1 MHRAV
6 CSSLWRKGPGRAR
19 PGAMLSLSSP
29 VAFCATKDGPCGS
42 SSKISVHWLRLPAF
56 ISTHIMCDKAADS
69 NFIRNITEAP
79 AAKTQRGCYNN
90 NFCKKKKN
98 QLWWKRPQSHP
109 VLVCLRSTLGWP
121 WHCYDMSDMEEALLS
136 HWPRADDVIAD
147 AVSRCRSGCSKNSG
161 LCPPLLVSK
170 RLNKKPKPAQE
181 GCSVPFLITIRN
193 SCGSTS

>member
-90 NFCKKKKN
+90 NFCKKKK
-98 QLWWKRPQSHP
+98 KPAVVKKTAIASCS
-109 VLVCLRSTLGWP
+109 CLFKKHTRVT
-121 WHCYDMSDMEEALLS
+121 MALLWYEWRGGS
-136 HWPRADDVIAD
+136 IAESL
-147 AVSRCRSGCSKNSG
+147 ATCRWRNRWCCVT
-161 LCPPLLVSK
+161 L
-170 RLNKKPKPAQE
+170 PKW
-181 GCSVPFLITIRN
+181 V
-193 SCGSTS
+193 